1 MNLLQVYLIRQTSLM
16 ALTLASFTSS
26 TPSLVKTAGVGSE
39 IAWSKYG
46 KHRSWIFQR
55 LANSCMDNAFNRGVD
70 PNVCMVL
77 RTGGIQ
83 NCSKKAWLYMNSIR
97 PGSTVKEFD
106 TISNL
111 PVTYHTQQDL
121 RTATPSKILNINSS
135 LVSSLGMLYQIYR
148 ILWCP
153 LFHLW
158 YAILHS
164 KPMLQTKP
172 CLQSRRPSTI
182 WTCFIL
188 ILNYAL
194 YTLKFTLCCA
204 MLGIAFMM
212 LSLTSGLRRLFS
224 W

>member
-26 TPSLVKTAGVGSE
+26 TPSLVKTAGAGSE

-55 LANSCMDNAFNRGVD
+55 SANSCMDNAFNRGVD

-106 TISNL
+106 TISKL
-111 PVTYHTQQDL
+111 PVTSSHS
-121 RTATPSKILNINSS
+121 AGSKDCYTIKNTK
-135 LVSSLGMLYQIYR
+135 YQ
-148 ILWCP
+148 LK
-153 LFHLW
+153 FG
-158 YAILHS
+158 
-164 KPMLQTKP
+164 
-172 CLQSRRPSTI
+172 
-182 WTCFIL
+182 L
-188 ILNYAL
+188 ILRHAL
-194 YTLKFTLCCA
+194 SNIQNTVVS
-204 MLGIAFMM
+204 II
-212 LSLTSGLRRLFS
+212 SLMICYST
-224 W
+224 

>member
-26 TPSLVKTAGVGSE
+26 TPSLVKTAGAGSE

-55 LANSCMDNAFNRGVD
+55 SANSCMDNAFNRGVD

-97 PGSTVKEFD
+97 PGSTAKEFD
-106 TISNL
+106 TISKL

-121 RTATPSKILNINSS
+121 RIATPLKNTKYQLKFGLILRHAILNIQNTVVSIIS
-135 LVSSLGMLYQIYR
+135 LMICY
-148 ILWCP
+148 
-153 LFHLW
+153 
-158 YAILHS
+158 
-164 KPMLQTKP
+164 
-172 CLQSRRPSTI
+172 ST
-182 WTCFIL
+182 
-188 ILNYAL
+188 
-194 YTLKFTLCCA
+194 
-204 MLGIAFMM
+204 
-212 LSLTSGLRRLFS
+212 
-224 W
+224 

>member
-16 ALTLASFTSS
+16 ALTWASFTSS
-26 TPSLVKTAGVGSE
+26 TPSLVKTAGAGSE

-55 LANSCMDNAFNRGVD
+55 SANKCMDNAFNRGVD

-106 TISNL
+106 TMLKL

-121 RTATPSKILNINSS
+121 RIATPLKNTKYQLKFGLILRHAILNIQNTVVSIIS
-135 LVSSLGMLYQIYR
+135 LMICYSIYIANLCFKLSHVCSLEGHPQYEHASY
-148 ILWCP
+148 W
-153 LFHLW
+153 
-158 YAILHS
+158 S
-164 KPMLQTKP
+164 
-172 CLQSRRPSTI
+172 
-182 WTCFIL
+182 
-188 ILNYAL
+188 
-194 YTLKFTLCCA
+194 
-204 MLGIAFMM
+204 
-212 LSLTSGLRRLFS
+212 
-224 W
+224 

>member
-26 TPSLVKTAGVGSE
+26 TPSLVKTAGAGSE

-55 LANSCMDNAFNRGVD
+55 SANSCMDNAFNRGVD

-106 TISNL
+106 TISKL

-121 RTATPSKILNINSS
+121 RIKCYTIKNTK
-135 LVSSLGMLYQIYR
+135 YQVK
-148 ILWCP
+148 
-153 LFHLW
+153 FG
-158 YAILHS
+158 
-164 KPMLQTKP
+164 
-172 CLQSRRPSTI
+172 
-182 WTCFIL
+182 L
-188 ILNYAL
+188 ILRHAL
-194 YTLKFTLCCA
+194 SNIQNTVVS
-204 MLGIAFMM
+204 II
-212 LSLTSGLRRLFS
+212 SLMICYST
-224 W
+224 

>member
-26 TPSLVKTAGVGSE
+26 TPSLVKTAGAGSE

-55 LANSCMDNAFNRGVD
+55 SANSCMDNAFNRGVD

-97 PGSTVKEFD
+97 PGSTTKEFD
-106 TISNL
+106 TMLKL

-121 RTATPSKILNINSS
+121 RIATPSKILNINSS
-135 LVSSLGMLYQIYR
+135 LVSSLGMLYQIYEY
-148 ILWCP
+148 CGVHYFTYDM
-153 LFHLW
+153 LFYIANL
-158 YAILHS
+158 
-164 KPMLQTKP
+164 
-172 CLQSRRPSTI
+172 
-182 WTCFIL
+182 CF
-188 ILNYAL
+188 
-194 YTLKFTLCCA
+194 K
-204 MLGIAFMM
+204 
-212 LSLTSGLRRLFS
+212 LSHVCSLEGHPQYEHASYWS
-224 W
+224 